1 MAQAQAQDVIRCQ
14 YCEDEPALFQCL
26 PCGDELCSK
35 CKVFHLKSK
44 VPSGHKIISF
54 SESLDP
60 SNMIK
65 MCEKHPTKP
74 YEVCCEDCQVPVCI
88 ICIEET
94 HGKHTIGKMKNLY
107 EEQKTS
113 MVKELHQLKN
123 QFKLQVTQ
131 TLAEAKSG
139 KSKLKKSHEKVR
151 SRMSEEA
158 KQLIDQI
165 TAMLNKT
172 LQESKDDE
180 EKEEAEI
187 SKYETKLEVFQQQL
201 EKIIEKYENLT
212 QNGHPADLILYR
224 KQSPHTV
231 KNLTLPDRIEI
242 TPLSFKSRKLQ
253 DMTQFG
259 DLLKT
264 KIRYQKV
271 GIPAITDDGDQSWK
285 PEQTNKKLLVKPELL
300 HKVDIKNKSN
310 ELYHVECVDETKA
323 YVSGSGPGILL
334 IDTLGKELENVI
346 TEVQPRGLA
355 VMFDDSLIFSTGSKG
370 TILKVSHDKKMSTFV
385 KDKYNLRGLCCTKS
399 GDILACTGPG
409 DTARVVRYRSS
420 GEKIQEIVH
429 NHNGKKLYSYPR
441 FVCENING
449 DVCVADRSNPDKLVV
464 VNMDGE
470 FRFNYHGKT
479 GHLKYTFFTS
489 LEIATDSLGHILI
502 SDCLNNVLH
511 LISKDG
517 EFISFLLTQDVLRPR
532 GLSIDKSDNL
542 WIGEW
547 ENSCV
552 KMKIYK
558 FLS

>member
-1 MAQAQAQDVIRCQ
+1 MALAQAQDVIRCQ
-14 YCEDEPALFQCL
+14 YCEEEPALFQCL

-107 EEQKTS
+107 EEQKAS
-113 MVKELHQLKN
+113 MVKELHQMKN

-131 TLAEAKSG
+131 TLTEAKSG

-187 SKYETKLEVFQQQL
+187 SQYETKLEEFQQQL

-212 QNGHPADLILYR
+212 QNGHPADLILYQ

-242 TPLSFKSRKLQ
+242 TPPSFKSGKLQ

-264 KIRYQKV
+264 KITYQKV

-285 PEQTNKKLLVKPELL
+285 PDESNKKLLVKPELL
-300 HKVDIKNKSN
+300 HKVDIKNKRS
-310 ELYHVECVDETKA
+310 ELYLIECVDETKA

-346 TEVQPRGLA
+346 TEVEPQGLA
-355 VMFDDSLIFSTGSKG
+355 VMIDGSLIFSTGNKR
-370 TILKVSHDKKMSTFV
+370 TIVKVSHDKQISTLV
-385 KDKYNLRGLCCTKS
+385 KDKYDLRGLCCTKS
-399 GDILACTGPG
+399 GDILAYTGSD

-420 GEKIQEIVH
+420 GEKIQEIMCD
-429 NHNGKKLYSYPR
+429 HNGKKLYSNPW

-449 DVCVADRSNPDKLVV
+449 DVCVADWSGPDKLVV

-479 GHLKYTFFTS
+479 GHQRTKFFS
-489 LEIATDSLGHILI
+489 PREIATDSLGHIVI
-502 SDCLNNVLH
+502 SDIMNNVLH

-517 EFISFLLTQDVLRPR
+517 EFISFLLTQKVRHPH

-542 WIGEW
+542 WLGEC

-552 KMKIYK
+552 KIYK
-558 FLS
+558 FLG